1 MTTFVPVCVIN
12 RLQAAIVTIS
22 CCMAVLAATP
32 SAPAGLIFSIESKT
46 VHDMS
51 QGNSL
56 DVTLTNTGSVAVSVG
71 GFAFEVN
78 SPSSHIQFTSAT
90 VDTTLV
96 PYIFGTQSLF
106 GPRIDIGSGVTLVA
120 SDLYGVVAS
129 GVEVGSGQ
137 TVGLGHLFFDS
148 TSTQVEKIRIN
159 FSLFPGSSLSDGN
172 GNDLSITSF
181 VDGLISV
188 VPEPATRFQVLAGI
202 ACISLALRRRQRKT
216 GVGFKSAF
224 IRL

>member
-1 MTTFVPVCVIN
+1 MTKFFPVCVMT

-32 SAPAGLIFSIESKT
+32 SARAGLIFSIESKT

-56 DVTLTNTGSVAVSVG
+56 DVTLTNTGSVSVSVG

-90 VDTTLV
+90 VDTTLA

-106 GPRIDIGSGVTLVA
+106 GPRIDISSGVTLVA

-137 TVGLGHLFFDS
+137 TVGLGHLYFDS

-172 GNDLSITSF
+172 GNDLAITTLL
-181 VDGLISV
+181 DGVVSV
-188 VPEPATRFQVLAGI
+188 VPEPGTRSQVFTGI
-202 ACISLALRRRQRKT
+202 MCISLVFYRSQRRN
-216 GVGFKSAF
+216 GVEFKSVF
-224 IRL
+224 TRF